1 MTGSVQPMNRAHR
14 RVTAALLGIA
24 ALALAGCTSTLS
36 GHGSAGTSSAAP
48 STGGG
53 APTAHISF
61 RDCRSSLN
69 VSALGIPSSL
79 LAHLS
84 FQCGNLSVPLD
95 YAAPSGTHID
105 IAVLKIH
112 DDKATAARALLVN
125 PGGPGASGI
134 DLAAGL
140 TPAELA
146 NGILTTFDLVGFDPR
161 GVGKSSPITCVSNQE
176 KDKLF
181 AAFPDVRTSTGF
193 ADAKHLSEEVA
204 GACTAKYG
212 AGLADYDTTETAR
225 DMEQLRIALGDQAL
239 NYLGFSYGTELGAA
253 YLHLYPHNV
262 RVAVLDGAV
271 DPLTSDVA
279 QFADQLGGFES
290 AFDQFAQAC
299 LSQAVKLS
307 IGASCKSLGN
317 PRQVVY
323 SLVRTAQSAPIP
335 TSDTSDPRRATGALI
350 LTGVLQALYS
360 ESEWPDLGAALVSA
374 EQGDSK
380 GLLALADEYN
390 ERMPNGTYTNI
401 YDANTAISCNDSKP
415 GPTDATIRSTAQTW
429 ATKYPMFGLWSAASL
444 FSCQAWQEQRDPLPL
459 PSAPTPTTVLVVG
472 NLHDP
477 ATPYQGAK
485 DLART
490 LGAAELLSWDGEGHT
505 SYLQGSSCID
515 KYVNSYL
522 VSGALPPQNT
532 TCPR

>member
-1 MTGSVQPMNRAHR
+1 MTGSVHGMDRSHR
-14 RVTAALLGIA
+14 RRAAALLGIA
-24 ALALAGCTSTLS
+24 VLALAGCTSTVS
-36 GHGSAGTSSAAP
+36 GHGSAALSSAAP
-48 STGGG
+48 STTGGTS
-53 APTAHISF
+53 TAQISF

-69 VSALGIPSSL
+69 VGAYGIPSQELS
-79 LAHLS
+79 HLS
-84 FQCGNLSVPLD
+84 FQCGDLSVPLD
-95 YAAPSGTHID
+95 YAAPSGTHIA

-112 DDKATAARALLVN
+112 DDRSTSAQPLLVN

-134 DLAAGL
+134 DLAVGL
-140 TPAELA
+140 TPAELS
-146 NGILTTFDLVGFDPR
+146 NGVLTKFDLIGFDPR
-161 GVGKSSPITCVSNQE
+161 GVGQSAPINCVSNSE

-181 AAFPDVRTSTGF
+181 AAFPDVRTSAGF
-193 ADAKHLSEEVA
+193 TDAKNLAQEVA
-204 GACTAKYG
+204 TACTAKYG

-225 DMEQLRIALGDQAL
+225 DMEQLRISLGNEPL

-253 YLHLYPHNV
+253 YLHLYPKNV

-271 DPLTSDVA
+271 DPLTSDVT

-299 LSQAVKLS
+299 LSRSVKLTS
-307 IGASCKSLGN
+307 GASCSSLGN

-323 SLVRTAQSAPIP
+323 GLVRKAQSAPIP
-335 TSDTSDPRRATGALI
+335 TSDAADPRRATGALI

-360 ESEWPDLGAALVSA
+360 QSEWPDLGAALISA

-390 ERMPNGTYTNI
+390 ERSPNGAYTNI

-444 FSCQAWQEQRDPLPL
+444 FSCQAWQPRRDPLPL
-459 PSAPTPTTVLVVG
+459 PSAPTPAKVLVVG

-485 DLART
+485 DLAQT
-490 LGAAELLSWDGEGHT
+490 LGSAELLSWDGEGHT

-515 KYVNSYL
+515 KYVNAYL
-522 VSGALPPQNT
+522 VSATLPPQNT

>member
-1 MTGSVQPMNRAHR
+1 MTGSVHGMDRALR
-14 RVTAALLGIA
+14 RAVAASLGIA
-24 ALALAGCTSTLS
+24 VLTLAGCTSTVS
-36 GHGSAGTSSAAP
+36 GHGSAGSSSAAP
-48 STGGG
+48 SPSGGTS
-53 APTAHISF
+53 TAQISF

-69 VSALGIPSSL
+69 VSAYGIPSSL

-84 FQCGNLSVPLD
+84 FQCGDLSVPLD
-95 YAAPSGTHID
+95 YSAPSGTHIG

-112 DDKATAARALLVN
+112 DDRATAAQPLLVN

-134 DLAAGL
+134 DLAVGL
-140 TPAELA
+140 TPAELS
-146 NGILTTFDLVGFDPR
+146 NGILAKFDLIGFDPR
-161 GVGKSSPITCVSNQE
+161 GVGQSAPIECVSNPE

-181 AAFPDVRTSTGF
+181 AAFPDVRTGTGF
-193 ADAKHLSEEVA
+193 TDAKMLAQEVA
-204 GACTAKYG
+204 NTCIAKYG

-225 DMEQLRIALGDQAL
+225 DMEQLRVALGDKPL

-299 LSQAVKLS
+299 LAHNVKLS
-307 IGASCKSLGN
+307 AGGSCTSLGN

-323 SLVRTAQSAPIP
+323 SLVRKAQSAPIP

-360 ESEWPDLGAALVSA
+360 QSEWPDLGAALIA
-374 EQGDSK
+374 AQQGDSK

-390 ERMPNGTYTNI
+390 ERSPNGTYTNI

-444 FSCQAWQEQRDPLPL
+444 FSCQAWQPHRDPLPL
-459 PSAPTPTTVLVVG
+459 PSAPTPTKVLVVG

-490 LGAAELLSWDGEGHT
+490 LGSAELLSWDGEGHT
-505 SYLQGSSCID
+505 SYLQGSTCID
-515 KYVNSYL
+515 GYVNAYL